1 MTVTSTRR
9 VSTSLSYSSSV
20 RGGYEAAQGSQSF
33 VENIDTSN
41 NVSIQN
47 ENDSEGRKYYQRAQD
62 ETGEQENFNA
72 EASQPIDNGI
82 KTSQNYSPLIDNDDD
97 VGVIQNQNVGIYVVN
112 QEKSKPETDRRDNP
126 YVKHLYE
133 HNEIVDEVDEFV

>member
-1 MTVTSTRR
+1 MAVTSTRR

-41 NVSIQN
+41 NVLIQD
-47 ENDSEGRKYYQRAQD
+47 ENNSEGRKYYQRVQD
-62 ETGEQENFNA
+62 DADEQENFST
-72 EASQPIDNGI
+72 ETSQTINNGI

-97 VGVIQNQNVGIYVVN
+97 VSVVQSQNVGIYGVN
-112 QEKSKPETDRRDNP
+112 QEKSRLDTERHDNP

-133 HNEIVDEVDEFV
+133 QNEVIDEVDELV